1 MAYYLRQS
9 KKSGRNYLQMYESYW
24 DKEKKQPRSK
34 YIQAFGYVDELICDE
49 IPDPVSF
56 FKEYVAKENK
66 KVSDLVAQEKRPRAF
81 NAPVEFYLGHFL
93 IKTVLEELNVK
104 PTIELLASHTK
115 FRFNM
120 YDLISQLIFA
130 RIIKPC
136 SKSKTVSTIFPYL
149 YVLRIK

>member
-34 YIQAFGYVDELICDE
+34 YIRAFGYVDELICDE

-104 PTIELLASHTK
+104 PTIELLALTLNFGSICMTS
-115 FRFNM
+115 FLN
-120 YDLISQLIFA
+120 
-130 RIIKPC
+130 
-136 SKSKTVSTIFPYL
+136 
-149 YVLRIK
+149 